1 MSLPR
6 RPLAP
11 PTALRPD
18 RVGRPSPARA
28 TGIALSLILA
38 MLAAGLAIPGCSRE
52 SLRDPLLREPALL
65 IDGAALARVLERVR
79 ALAGTPAGAASA
91 RLLERLKGCAEV
103 AGHFAEPASA
113 AKTAAASALPPT
125 PDASLGDRLVCR
137 DDARLDPA
145 LVARLDDERGEH
157 AGILQWPLGAAGRL
171 VLQVD
176 VDPAGGLVLGGSL
189 DDANDAGPIALFLP
203 SATAPADAAI
213 DPAAT
218 LLHLRLRPAAGLRL
232 AELIPQGSQGDRLF
246 ALKGRLLE
254 GALLEGTVELAFL
267 PPAPGGS
274 VPLALL
280 ALHHR
285 AAGPIETA
293 LAEAHAQLERTWG
306 IVPTARRFEA
316 GAAGAWTGGC
326 YADLPIL
333 PELAPCWVVTENAL
347 LVGYRAEALES
358 ALARTSA
365 AAGAASGLVVDLER
379 VRALDEALAGAPG
392 TSLAAL
398 YSRLE
403 LRGRTDAAG
412 RVVVEGE
419 LRARP

>member
-1 MSLPR
+1 MPLSR

-11 PTALRPD
+11 PILR
-18 RVGRPSPARA
+18 RPVRAGMPVRARGA
-28 TGIALSLILA
+28 FLA
-38 MLAAGLAIPGCSRE
+38 VFMVLLLLAGMLGVSGCSRD

-65 IDGAALARVLERVR
+65 VDGPALVRLLERTR
-79 ALAGTPAGAASA
+79 ALAGTPAGVASA
-91 RLLERLKGCAEV
+91 RLIERLKDCAQV
-103 AGHFAEPASA
+103 AGHFAERASSKPASPSA
-113 AKTAAASALPPT
+113 AQPGRG
-125 PDASLGDRLVCR
+125 ASLPERLVCR
-137 DDARLDPA
+137 DDPALDRD
-145 LVARLDDERGEH
+145 LVARLEAERGAH
-157 AGILQWPLGAAGRL
+157 AGVLQWPLGAAGRL
-171 VLQVD
+171 LLHVD

-189 DDANDAGPIALFLP
+189 EDATDAGPIALLLP
-203 SATAPADAAI
+203 SASAPADAAI

-254 GALLEGTVELAFL
+254 GALLEGTLELAFL

-274 VPLALL
+274 VPLALI

-285 AAGPIETA
+285 AAGPIGSA
-293 LAEAHAQLERTWG
+293 LAEAHGQLERTWG
-306 IVPTARRFEA
+306 IVPTARRFRTGTADER
-316 GAAGAWTGGC
+316 TGGC

-333 PELAPCWVVTENAL
+333 PEFAPCWVVTEKAL
-347 LVGYRAEALES
+347 LLGYRAEALES
-358 ALARTSA
+358 ALAEPGA
-365 AAGAASGLVVDLER
+365 AAASASALVVDLDR

-403 LRGRTDAAG
+403 VRGRTDGDG